1 MKLIIPTYNRSAK
14 LHRTLKYYMS
24 LRDSINCEIVVLDGS
39 TDDHAEW
46 NKKHT
51 EQSDRISYIKFDSN
65 ISFLGRVLNFLESCP
80 ADELIT
86 FGNDEDVFLPSYI
99 ADSEEFLMQNPSYS
113 SYIGRFITLAR
124 PIFGLNRLSHFRDF
138 VSVNDIYLEDP
149 CRRISTLM
157 SMLLVGCSPVYFS
170 TRRNSQLLGSI
181 RLQLKLG
188 LESTQELLDQT
199 YLALSGKIKFVN
211 DVMMLRDE
219 TNLGYKFY
227 DTRHSQDLYIT
238 DDELSLFK
246 RVLLE
251 DQSVSGLCNTLDVLT
266 DCWRS
271 IEIDSSKTASIALT
285 RHKNTYSSFKSLN
298 SNNAASEAFVR
309 NISRAGTIVAQL
321 VSWFFIKRELL
332 TNLERKSLS
341 IFLRRV
347 KTHGLY
353 TK

>member
-24 LRDSINCEIVVLDGS
+24 LRNSINCEIVVLDGS

-65 ISFLGRVLNFLESCP
+65 ISFLDRVLNFLESCP

-99 ADSEEFLMQNPSYS
+99 SDSEEFLMQNPSYS

-138 VSVNDIYLEDP
+138 VSVNDIYFEDP
-149 CRRISTLM
+149 CRRISILM

-170 TRRNSQLLGSI
+170 TRRNSQLIESI

-211 DVMMLRDE
+211 EVMMLRDE

-227 DTRHSQDLYIT
+227 DTRHNQDVYIT

-251 DQSVSGLCNTLDVLT
+251 EQSINGLSNTLDVLT
-266 DCWRS
+266 DCWRP
-271 IEIDSSKTASIALT
+271 IEIESFKTPSIALT
-285 RHKNTYSSFKSLN
+285 RHKNTYSSFRSLN
-298 SNNAASEAFVR
+298 PNNSASQAAVR
-309 NISRAGTIVAQL
+309 NISRSGIILAQL
-321 VSWFFIKRELL
+321 ASWFFIKRELL
-332 TNLERKSLS
+332 LKLDKASLS
-341 IFLRRV
+341 IFLRKV
-347 KTHGLY
+347 KTHGKY
-353 TK
+353 SE